1 MNKPLKIGALELS
14 GPAVLAPMTGIT
26 DSPFRSLCRAWGA
39 SLAAS
44 EMTTADVRLWHT
56 DKSRRRLDFGAD
68 PAPHVVQIA
77 GSDPTM
83 MAEAARYA
91 AARGAAAVDINLGC
105 PAKKVCRRLAGSA
118 LMRDPDLVAR
128 ILDAVVNAVAVP
140 VTLKMR
146 TGWEPE
152 HRNGVHIARIAE
164 QAGIAALAVHGR
176 TRACA
181 YRGLAEYET
190 IRRIKSAVSVPV
202 FANGDVDSPKKAAQV
217 LEQTGADGVMI
228 GRGAQGRPW
237 LFQQVNA
244 YLEKKILLSPPS
256 LLERRDIVV
265 DHLEAMYVFYG
276 ERTGLRVA
284 RKHLV
289 WYATDANRP
298 EKYRSRV
305 VRAESTSEQMRITK
319 EFFAGCD
326 QTGGDAT
333 PVELPPRYQCRGE
346 DEFQDPLKRQA
357 QAKNI
362 HPAGQSS
369 QTAAA

>member
-1 MNKPLKIGALELS
+1 MSSGLNIGSLELN
-14 GPAVLAPMTGIT
+14 GPAVLAPMAGIT
-26 DSPFRSLCRAWGA
+26 DTPFRSLCRAWGA

-44 EMTTADVRLWHT
+44 EMTTADMRLWHT

-77 GSDPTM
+77 GSEPAM
-83 MAEAARYA
+83 MAEAARYVV
-91 AARGAAAVDINLGC
+91 ARGAAAVDINLGC

-118 LMRDPDLVAR
+118 LLRDPELVAR
-128 ILDAVVNAVAVP
+128 ILTAVVNAVAVP

-146 TGWEPE
+146 TGWDPE
-152 HRNGVHIARIAE
+152 HRNGVEIARIAE

-181 YRGLAEYET
+181 YRGPAEYAT
-190 IRRIKSAVSVPV
+190 IRQIKSAVSIPI

-237 LFQQVNA
+237 LFQQVNT
-244 YLEKKILLSPPS
+244 YLQKKILLPAPS
-256 LLERRDIVV
+256 LLERRDIVIG
-265 DHLEAMYVFYG
+265 HLDAMYRFYG

-284 RKHLV
+284 RKHLA
-289 WYATDANRP
+289 WYAADANCA

-319 EFFAGCD
+319 KFFAGCD

-333 PVELPPRYQCRGE
+333 PGDLPPRNRCSGE
-346 DEFQDPLKRQA
+346 DEFQYPVERQA
-357 QAKNI
+357 HAESVQETGE
-362 HPAGQSS
+362 PS
-369 QTAAA
+369 QKATA